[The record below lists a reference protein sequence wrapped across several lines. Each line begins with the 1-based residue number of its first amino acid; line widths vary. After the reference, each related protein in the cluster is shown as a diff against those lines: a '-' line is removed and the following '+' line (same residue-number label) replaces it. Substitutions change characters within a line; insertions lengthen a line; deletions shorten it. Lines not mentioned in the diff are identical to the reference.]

1 MDCRID
7 FTFLGDKML
16 KELLKDHRCFHSEF
30 QQDYFITIKQGTL
43 YAQYK
48 QALREL
54 YKRVGALRESK
65 CNREKLLIEIEEQK
79 SLTRRWH
86 NKFKRG
92 YAAIEY
98 RRKSMQLEECDRAIT
113 DTEREFVRFYQQAM
127 ALKPQVGELTEGRIN
142 QLEEEMFT
150 YRLKEMMI
158 SDWLCLGRYSPQTH
172 ELLHS
177 LPLPARLQI
186 MKETQ
191 NPEDQKDMI
200 DYYTKE
206 DRNHFTDIGKL
217 ELEAE
222 QCLLE
227 L

>member
-1 MDCRID
+1 
-7 FTFLGDKML
+7 ML

-30 QQDYFITIKQGTL
+30 QQDYFITIKQGTK

-54 YKRVGALRESK
+54 YKRLGALREAK

-79 SLTRRWH
+79 SLTRRWF

-98 RRKSMQLEECDRAIT
+98 RRKVMQLEECDRAIK
-113 DTEREFVRFYQQAM
+113 DTEREFIRFYQQAM
-127 ALKPQVGELTEGRIN
+127 VLKPQVGELTEERIG

-150 YRLKEMMI
+150 FRLKEMMI
-158 SDWLCLGRYSPQTH
+158 SDWMCLGRYSPQTH

-186 MKETQ
+186 IAETQ
-191 NPEDQKDMI
+191 TPEDQRI
-200 DYYTKE
+200 IVEYYTTE
-206 DRNHFTDIGKL
+206 NRNHFADIGKL